1 MRKQS
6 IGLDALPQLPWQ
18 LDGCVVRGEVRDT
31 NDISRV
37 ALARV
42 RGAALDVTVRC
53 EPGVEAELVD
63 TLERTRGARF
73 AAGAVATL
81 HPADV
86 ELLALLA
93 GGATVR
99 DIGSR
104 LGYSARTVQRRL
116 AGLRREFGVAT
127 NREVVVA
134 AGLR

>member
-1 MRKQS
+1 MVCR
-6 IGLDALPQLPWQ
+6 
-18 LDGCVVRGEVRDT
+18 
-31 NDISRV
+31 
-37 ALARV
+37 
-42 RGAALDVTVRC
+42 
-53 EPGVEAELVD
+53 EPSVEAELVD
-63 TLERTRGARF
+63 TLERTGGARR
-73 AAGAVATL
+73 AVEAVGTL

-86 ELLALLA
+86 QLLALLA

-116 AGLRREFGVAT
+116 AGLRAEFGVAT